1 MGKSLNLC
9 GALLWMLAFVWQLN
23 WTLPAC
29 AQQTCNP
36 LDPNSPCNLRNGFGG
51 GIDATEGGS
60 VLDGTSDIE
69 QVDNIIF
76 VPTDV
81 IRPFFQNI
89 EEGENE
95 YQSVKPFGSIKEPG
109 DADPLKD
116 DPDHTGWSLITGV
129 RAASLL
135 EFGLGKGRVLASST
149 APVKLADG
157 AYRLGPGVSLIAAD
171 KLSHQSTFKTIY
183 GEIVLPQN
191 TEAVVEVCDDCL
203 RVFNLTAL
211 KEPLLLYVPVR
222 VPAVQRQAITSMAG
236 TELVVSRDIIHEHQL
251 LVEDEVARRN
261 LTKIADNYGVC
272 EFSVETLFSRSDYL
286 SPILKQLPP
295 RLKAELMNKWSKVA
309 AVLSFTHGRN
319 GFMLVKK

>member
-1 MGKSLNLC
+1 MGKSLNLSI
-9 GALLWMLAFVWQLN
+9 GLLCMVAFVWPLSS
-23 WTLPAC
+23 TLPVC
-29 AQQTCNP
+29 AQQDCNP

-69 QVDNIIF
+69 QVDTIIF

-95 YQSVKPFGSIKEPG
+95 YQSVKPFGSVKEPG
-109 DADPLKD
+109 AASPLRD

-157 AYRLGPGVSLIAAD
+157 TYRLGTGVSLIAAD
-171 KLSHQSTFKTIY
+171 RLSHQSTFKTIY

-191 TEAVVEVCDDCL
+191 TEAVVEICDDCL

-211 KEPLLLYVPVR
+211 KEPLLLYVPAR
-222 VPAVQRQAITSMAG
+222 LPAAQRQAITSMAG
-236 TELVVSRDIIHEHQL
+236 TELVVSREPIHEHQL
-251 LVEDEVARRN
+251 LVEDQVARRN

-272 EFSVETLFSRSDYL
+272 QFSVETLFSRADYL
-286 SPILKQLPP
+286 SPLLKKLAPG
-295 RLKAELMNKWSKVA
+295 LKAELMNKWSKVA